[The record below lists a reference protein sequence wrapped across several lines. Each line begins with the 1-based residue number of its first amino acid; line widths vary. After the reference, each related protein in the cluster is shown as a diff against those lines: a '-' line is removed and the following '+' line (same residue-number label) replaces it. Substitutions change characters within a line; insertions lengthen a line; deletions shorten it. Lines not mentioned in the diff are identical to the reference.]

1 MLELLTAAD
10 RHFTARNGEP
20 GTAFGRLLAGAMKKW
35 AYCGADQFDAGDY
48 LTCLMKLL
56 MNEKVHVV

>member
-1 MLELLTAAD
+1 MLHIACILELLTAAD

-35 AYCGADQFDAGDY
+35 AYRGDHFDAES
-48 LTCLMKLL
+48 C
-56 MNEKVHVV
+56 